1 MKADPKCSDWCPH
14 KRQKKDTKRQTGK
27 TVRDGRGRD
36 GGPAATRQG
45 APGAT
50 RSGKRKPEPPYTP
63 VESRALLAPSRQTSG
78 PHNSER
84 ISTRGCGGFELT
96 RAAPINGGRV
106 SRRSPPPPHLPH
118 PECLLRNP
126 FLNAWETGVCL
137 AYNVEGVYFSVPGRA
152 WLCPSL
158 GRGWQLPRDPVGVL
172 WATEALPRPT
182 AAQASM
188 GARPRHAE
196 GEPLTRWP
204 FTSSHAPWECQG
216 ETQVKPQTALLPRP
230 SG

>member
-1 MKADPKCSDWCPH
+1 M
-14 KRQKKDTKRQTGK
+14 
-27 TVRDGRGRD
+27 
-36 GGPAATRQG
+36 
-45 APGAT
+45 PGAT

-63 VESRALLAPSRQTSG
+63 VESWALLAPSRQTSG
-78 PHNSER
+78 PHNGER
-84 ISTRGCGGFELT
+84 IGICCLKPAFQGPLVQAVTPSTWGCGDFELT
-96 RAAPINGGRV
+96 HAAATHGGRV

-118 PECLLRNP
+118 PECLLRTP

-137 AYNVEGVYFSVPGRA
+137 AYSVAGVYFSVPGRA

-182 AAQASM
+182 AARASM
-188 GARPRHAE
+188 GARPSHAE

-216 ETQVKPQTALLPRP
+216 ETQVKPQTALLYESA
-230 SG
+230 SGVWREWTGPVKLCPA